1 MEVYYPCNPQ
11 EESVEVATPEEFV
24 AFYSRVYAYAN
35 RGSYDD
41 EKRIVGILRGGIRC
55 PEDVE
60 AVMEWKTGD
69 RWKVDNC
76 KVFQAIEGR
85 HPETFREAKAFVEK
99 ARGVEGIGPVFAITL
114 LYFASKGKWPI
125 YDQFAGRGLL
135 AVQQGMRPMPGK
147 AALGAL
153 KGDLLAQFNA
163 SRKSWFEDYAKNF
176 ASCLAQG
183 IEGVGAAKPEGENAE
198 LLRYLAE
205 NYAKSRD
212 VDRALWAY
220 GHLFS

>member
-1 MEVYYPCNPQ
+1 
-11 EESVEVATPEEFV
+11 
-24 AFYSRVYAYAN
+24 
-35 RGSYDD
+35 
-41 EKRIVGILRGGIRC
+41 
-55 PEDVE
+55 
-60 AVMEWKTGD
+60 MEWKTGD

-99 ARGVEGIGPVFAITL
+99 ARGVKGIGPVFAITL

-163 SRKSWFEDYAKNF
+163 SRKSWFEDYARTR
-176 ASCLAQG
+176 SCFG
-183 IEGVGAAKPEGENAE
+183 IWRRTTRSPATSIGRFGLTGICFRSA
-198 LLRYLAE
+198 
-205 NYAKSRD
+205 
-212 VDRALWAY
+212 
-220 GHLFS
+220 